1 MFKTKKF
8 ISIILVVI
16 MMLTFVGCSQSSG
29 EEPNQEAE
37 EPAENEGE
45 AEEPEEEP
53 EEPKEETKLDKIK
66 EKGVIV
72 LGTAA
77 DYPPYEFHKEINGE
91 DHIVGFDIEIAKA
104 FAEDLGVE
112 LEIKDMKFEG
122 LIAALVAD
130 NIDFIVAGMVPKP
143 ERAEVIDFSIPYYQA
158 EQSMLIKSEDVDKY
172 TTPEDFEGTV
182 VGAQK
187 ATVQEEIVLNQI
199 SGAEYKG
206 LSKITDLVLELKNN
220 KIEAVVLVKPVADA
234 YANQNDDL
242 IVPEI
247 SFGTEEGVAAA
258 VNKGNTVLLAELNKT
273 LEELIETG
281 ELDTFISEATLLA
294 DE

>member
-1 MFKTKKF
+1 MFNTKKI

-16 MMLTFVGCSQSSG
+16 MMLTFVGCSQPSSDQ
-29 EEPNQEAE
+29 PNQDAE
-37 EPAENEGE
+37 EPAENE
-45 AEEPEEEP
+45 AEEEP
-53 EEPKEETKLDKIK
+53 EEAKEETKLDKIK

-77 DYPPYEFHKEINGE
+77 DYPPYEFHKEIDGE

-143 ERAEVIDFSIPYYQA
+143 ERAEVVDFSMPYYQA
-158 EQSMLIKSEDVDKY
+158 EQSILIKAEDVDTYKA
-172 TTPEDFEGTV
+172 PEDFEGVV

-199 SGAEYKG
+199 PGSEYKG
-206 LSKITDLVLELKNN
+206 LSKITNLVLELKND
-220 KIEAVVLVKPVADA
+220 KIEAIVLVKPVADA
-234 YANQNDDL
+234 YANQNEDL

-258 VNKGNTVLLAELNKT
+258 VNKGNSELLAELNKT
-273 LEELIETG
+273 LENLIETG
-281 ELDTFISEATLLA
+281 TLDTFISEAILLA

>member
-1 MFKTKKF
+1 MFNTKKI

-29 EEPNQEAE
+29 GEPNQEPNQEAE
-37 EPAENEGE
+37 GE
-45 AEEPEEEP
+45 TEEP

-143 ERAEVIDFSIPYYQA
+143 ERAEVVDFSMPYYQA
-158 EQSMLIKSEDVDKY
+158 EQSILIKAEDVDTYKA
-172 TTPEDFEGTV
+172 PEDFEGVV

-199 SGAEYKG
+199 PGSEYKG
-206 LSKITDLVLELKNN
+206 LSKITNLVLELKND
-220 KIEAVVLVKPVADA
+220 KIEAIVLVKPVADA
-234 YANQNDDL
+234 YANQNEDL

-258 VNKGNTVLLAELNKT
+258 VNKGNSELLAELNKT
-273 LEELIETG
+273 LENLIETG
-281 ELDTFISEATLLA
+281 TLDTFISEAILLA

>member
-1 MFKTKKF
+1 MFKTKKI
-8 ISIILVVI
+8 ISIILIVI

-29 EEPNQEAE
+29 DEPNQEAE
-37 EPAENEGE
+37 APAENEGE
-45 AEEPEEEP
+45 AEEP

-122 LIAALVAD
+122 LIAALVAE

-158 EQSMLIKSEDVDKY
+158 EQSMLIKAEDADKY
-172 TTPEDFEGTV
+172 TKPEDFDGTV

-220 KIEAVVLVKPVADA
+220 KIEAIVLVKPVADA
-234 YANQNDDL
+234 YANQNEDL
-242 IVPEI
+242 IVPGI

-258 VNKGNTVLLAELNKT
+258 VNKGNAELLAELNKT
-273 LEELIETG
+273 LENLIETE

>member
-1 MFKTKKF
+1 MFNTKKI

-16 MMLTFVGCSQSSG
+16 MMLTFVGCSQPSSDQ
-29 EEPNQEAE
+29 PNQDAE
-37 EPAENEGE
+37 EPAENE
-45 AEEPEEEP
+45 AEEEP
-53 EEPKEETKLDKIK
+53 EEAKEETKLDKIK

-77 DYPPYEFHKEINGE
+77 DYPPYEFHKEIDGE

-143 ERAEVIDFSIPYYQA
+143 ERAEVVDFSIPYYQA
-158 EQSMLIKSEDVDKY
+158 EQSILIKAEDVDTYKA
-172 TTPEDFEGTV
+172 PEDFEGVV

-199 SGAEYKG
+199 PGSEYKG
-206 LSKITDLVLELKNN
+206 LSKITNLVLELKND
-220 KIEAVVLVKPVADA
+220 KIEAIVLVKPVADA
-234 YANQNDDL
+234 YANQNEDL

-258 VNKGNTVLLAELNKT
+258 VNKGNSELLAELNKT
-273 LEELIETG
+273 LENLIETG
-281 ELDTFISEATLLA
+281 TLDTFISEAILLA

>member
-1 MFKTKKF
+1 MFNTKKI

-16 MMLTFVGCSQSSG
+16 MMLTFVGCSQPSSDQ
-29 EEPNQEAE
+29 PNQDAE
-37 EPAENEGE
+37 EPAENE
-45 AEEPEEEP
+45 AEEEP
-53 EEPKEETKLDKIK
+53 EEAKEETKLDKIK

-77 DYPPYEFHKEINGE
+77 DYPPYEFHKEIDGE

-143 ERAEVIDFSIPYYQA
+143 ERAEVI
-158 EQSMLIKSEDVDKY
+158 
-172 TTPEDFEGTV
+172 
-182 VGAQK
+182 
-187 ATVQEEIVLNQI
+187 VLNHI

-258 VNKGNTVLLAELNKT
+258 INKGNAELLAELNKT
-273 LEELIETG
+273 LENLIETG
-281 ELDTFISEATLLA
+281 ELYTCISEATLLA